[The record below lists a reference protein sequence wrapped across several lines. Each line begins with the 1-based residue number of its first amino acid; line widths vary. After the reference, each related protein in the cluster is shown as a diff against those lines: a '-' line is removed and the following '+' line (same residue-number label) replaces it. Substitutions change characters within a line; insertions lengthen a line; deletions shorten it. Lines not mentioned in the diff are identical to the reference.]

1 MHPSSAPATHRG
13 TPGVF
18 AQAPVCAS
26 IIDGNQ
32 RLLASYPFEG
42 GGLLEI
48 RVTGQIGTEDALE
61 MVETLVELKRKE
73 IERNARKAPKVSP
86 EANQD
91 E

>member
-48 RVTGQIGTEDALE
+48 RVTGQIGTEDALQ
-61 MVETLVELKRKE
+61 MVETLVELSQGDLDATQKGAKG
-73 IERNARKAPKVSP
+73 
-86 EANQD
+86 
-91 E
+91 